1 MVFAWMPA
9 IAIYFDD
16 PDGHILEFIA
26 ILQGEAKPKY
36 GVISYEQWLQINSAA
51 TG

>member
-9 IAIYFDD
+9 VAIYFDD

-26 ILQGEAKPKY
+26 ILNGEGKPEP
-36 GVISYEQWLQINSAA
+36 GVISYEEWMEKNP
-51 TG
+51 